1 MRLSPGHAQIAFA
14 VLERALASKDPMVLA
29 GDVAGFLATEHGAA
43 LCGVHFRDE
52 GTERAAV
59 ATTLSESATE
69 LHLDRAFPGGKPE
82 SVSITTVAQAP
93 TSGLA
98 ISRWAR
104 QRPSDTGTMDVFW
117 MGRAIGLEC
126 LLEAA
131 GELVATA
138 LDRALE
144 LRKLE
149 RLATRDPLT
158 NLANARTFRSALTRE
173 YARSDRYGT
182 RVSLVLLDLDDF
194 KSINDRHGH
203 LEGDRVL
210 VEVSKVVGASV
221 RDTDLVARLGGDEIA
236 ILMPESDAAAAEV
249 AARRIL
255 DAVAT
260 VDSAGEPVR
269 ASAGV
274 AEHRAADRHPDATL
288 EAADRALYR
297 AKHGGGNRVSVDEV
311 LRNVA

>member
-29 GDVAGFLATEHGAA
+29 GDIAAFLATEHGAA
-43 LCGVHFRDE
+43 LCGVHFREE
-52 GTERAAV
+52 GAERAAV

-69 LHLDRAFPGGKPE
+69 LHLDRAFPDGRPE
-82 SVSITTVAQAP
+82 SVTVTTVAPAP

-98 ISRWAR
+98 ISRWT
-104 QRPSDTGTMDVFW
+104 RPRAADTGTLDVFW

-131 GELVATA
+131 GETLATA

-144 LRKLE
+144 MRRLE
-149 RLATRDPLT
+149 RLATLDPLT
-158 NLANARTFRSALTRE
+158 NLANARAFRSALTRE
-173 YARSDRYGT
+173 HSRSDRYGT
-182 RVSLVLLDLDDF
+182 RVSLVLVDLDDF
-194 KSINDRHGH
+194 KSINDRSGH

-210 VEVSKVVGASV
+210 VEVSKVVRAAV
-221 RDTDLVARLGGDEIA
+221 RDTDLVARLGGDELA
-236 ILMPESDAAAAEV
+236 ILMPESDAAAAQI

-260 VDSAGEPVR
+260 VESAGGPVR
-269 ASAGV
+269 ASVGV
-274 AEHRAADRHPDATL
+274 AEHRAVDRHPDAMI

-297 AKHGGGNRVSVDEV
+297 AKREGGNRVSMDEP